1 MTVPEQISPTR
12 SRCSPAGRPSRLIV
26 LSEEPHAASGG
37 PSAVDART
45 RTNTGVTRGRL
56 LAVCGLCGGAGA
68 STLAY
73 LVALATARSDPGS
86 VLVGDTGGPTGG
98 ISYYAGVE
106 APRSL
111 SEVAEQIASG
121 LPTGQLVATTSDGV
135 RVLASG
141 PRFTAECPRAGIEM
155 LLDQARERYALT
167 IIDCG
172 TLSRESDQVALA
184 SASHV
189 AWVLPASASGA
200 RRALRVLDAITPTP
214 PGHEVIVARHDGTA
228 GAPPL
233 RELKRLAACR
243 GRTLVLLPRLPD
255 LATGDVAAAL
265 DTAQV
270 SLQAIQGVLAR

>member
-1 MTVPEQISPTR
+1 M
-12 SRCSPAGRPSRLIV
+12 
-26 LSEEPHAASGG
+26 
-37 PSAVDART
+37 
-45 RTNTGVTRGRL
+45 RGRL

-73 LVALATARSDPGS
+73 LVALAAARSDPGS

-121 LPTGQLVATTSDGV
+121 LPTGQLLATTSEGV

-141 PRFTAECPRAGIEM
+141 PRFIAECPRAGIEM
-155 LLDQARERYALT
+155 LLDQARERYALCV
-167 IIDCG
+167 IDCG
-172 TLSRESDQVALA
+172 TLSRESDQVALT

-189 AWVLPASASGA
+189 AWVLPASTSGA

-243 GRTLVLLPRLPD
+243 GGTLVLLPRLPD

>member
-1 MTVPEQISPTR
+1 MTVPEPISPTR
-12 SRCSPAGRPSRLIV
+12 SRSPTGRPSRLIV
-26 LSEEPHAASGG
+26 LSEEPHSASAGAS
-37 PSAVDART
+37 PVDART
-45 RTNTGVTRGRL
+45 GTDAKRGRL

-73 LVALATARSDPGS
+73 LVALAAARSDPGS

-98 ISYYAGVE
+98 ISYYASVE

-111 SEVAEQIASG
+111 SELAEQIASG
-121 LPTGQLVATTSDGV
+121 LPTGQLLATTGEGV

-141 PRFTAECPRAGIEM
+141 PRFTDECPRAGIEM
-155 LLDQARERYALT
+155 LLDHARERYALT

-172 TLSRESDQVALA
+172 TLSRESDRVALA

-200 RRALRVLDAITPTP
+200 RRALRVLGAITPTP
-214 PGHEVIVARHDGTA
+214 PGHEMIVARHDGAA
-228 GAPPL
+228 GAAPL

-265 DTAQV
+265 ATAQV

>member
-1 MTVPEQISPTR
+1 MTVRERPSSTR
-12 SRCSPAGRPSRLIV
+12 SRSRARPSRLIV
-26 LSEEPHAASGG
+26 LSEEPQAASAG
-37 PSAVDART
+37 PSAVDAPT
-45 RTNTGVTRGRL
+45 GTNTGVMRGRL

-73 LVALATARSDPGS
+73 LVALAAARSDPGS

-121 LPTGQLVATTSDGV
+121 LPTGQLLATTSEGV

-141 PRFTAECPRAGIEM
+141 PRFTADCPRAGIEM

-200 RRALRVLDAITPTP
+200 RRALRVLGAITPTP

>member
-1 MTVPEQISPTR
+1 MTVRERPSSTR
-12 SRCSPAGRPSRLIV
+12 SRSPARPSRLIV
-26 LSEEPHAASGG
+26 LSEEPHAASAGA
-37 PSAVDART
+37 SAVGAPT
-45 RTNTGVTRGRL
+45 GPNAGVTPGRM

-73 LVALATARSDPGS
+73 LVALDVARSDPGS

-111 SEVAEQIASG
+111 SELAEQIDSG
-121 LPTGQLVATTSDGV
+121 LPTGQLLATTSEGV

-141 PRFTAECPRAGIEM
+141 PRFTAEGPRAGIEM

-200 RRALRVLDAITPTP
+200 RRALRVLGAVTPTP
-214 PGHEVIVARHDGTA
+214 PGHEVIVARHDGAA
-228 GAPPL
+228 GAAPL

-243 GRTLVLLPRLPD
+243 GGTLVLLPRLPD

>member
-1 MTVPEQISPTR
+1 MSIAPH
-12 SRCSPAGRPSRLIV
+12 RPV
-26 LSEEPHAASGG
+26 EERHAASAGASDVG
-37 PSAVDART
+37 APVRMNSHVK
-45 RTNTGVTRGRL
+45 RGRL
-56 LAVCGLCGGAGA
+56 LAVCGLCGGAGT

-73 LVALATARSDPGS
+73 LVALAAARSDPGS

-111 SEVAEQIASG
+111 SELAEQIASG
-121 LPTGQLVATTSDGV
+121 LPTGPLLATTSEGV

-155 LLDQARERYALT
+155 LLDQARERYALCV
-167 IIDCG
+167 IDCG

-184 SASHV
+184 NASHV

-214 PGHEVIVARHDGTA
+214 PGHQVIVARHDGT
-228 GAPPL
+228 GAAPL
-233 RELKRLAACR
+233 RELKHLAAPR
-243 GRTLVLLPRLPD
+243 GAALVLFPRVPD
-255 LATGDVAAAL
+255 LATGVIATAL
-265 DTAQV
+265 DAAQV
-270 SLQAIQGVLAR
+270 SLQAIQGLLAR